1 MKKREIDVVGFIMG
15 IVIGII
21 FGYLLGTRLHQE
33 NTEEVIKD
41 NSKIYGNVYLLQI
54 MKGNNLTE
62 INNVL
67 NDTSITYQII
77 SDNGIYYVYA
87 EIDIDE
93 TVLENKK
100 EEYQA
105 MGLNPIIK
113 SQYILDWS
121 EKYNAD
127 SQKYDFY
134 NDAIGYFLDDLSG
147 KEITIADEYYINP
160 VDLEIFSNINLM
172 KSIKNDEIKLAIQ
185 LETYKLLFEKLN

>member
-21 FGYLLGTRLHQE
+21 FGYLLGTRLHKE

-62 INNVL
+62 IKNVL

-100 EEYQA
+100 EEYQT

-147 KEITIADEYYINP
+147 KEIIIADEYYINP

>member
-100 EEYQA
+100 EEYQT

>member
-100 EEYQA
+100 EEYQT

-147 KEITIADEYYINP
+147 KEIIIADEYYINP

>member
-21 FGYLLGTRLHQE
+21 FGYLLGTRLHKE

-100 EEYQA
+100 EEYQT

>member
-21 FGYLLGTRLHQE
+21 FGYLLGTRLHKE

-100 EEYQA
+100 EEYQT

-147 KEITIADEYYINP
+147 KEIIIADEYYINP